1 MSWKNH
7 IGQVRGAMQPSAK
20 KARGTVMHRLL
31 LAWKSHQNEGLCNWW
46 GHKFMPVHIIVKTC
60 QTWAFQSWFRWEKQP
75 NYKVSQSCRVPKH
88 GRWPPLFWRTKYI
101 IVAVCWWISVQ
112 LDEFPH
118 WIFFDADISLD
129 LLDVSSGV
137 KPSPTEIRNLCERW
151 GGSLRISARNSI
163 SPSRSRNPEIQRL
176 HDIWGLLGSPP
187 VHHGRHLSNLCQG
200 ATMGPAQGNDDEADG
215 GLLIKTYVDC

>member
-1 MSWKNH
+1 
-7 IGQVRGAMQPSAK
+7 MQTSAK

-75 NYKVSQSCRVPKH
+75 NYKVSQSHKAAESPNMAD
-88 GRWPPLFWRTKYI
+88 GPPLLWRTKYI

-118 WIFFDADISLD
+118 WIFFWCWHISRSPRCFFRCKRFTHSNPTC
-129 LLDVSSGV
+129 LLVRVEEFLLETS
-137 KPSPTEIRNLCERW
+137 
-151 GGSLRISARNSI
+151 SI
-163 SPSRSRNPEIQRL
+163 SPSRSIDLAAPAWYLRPTWIRHQSTVAGIFRTSKWEPQWDQPR
-176 HDIWGLLGSPP
+176 GTATKLG
-187 VHHGRHLSNLCQG
+187 HN
-200 ATMGPAQGNDDEADG
+200 G